1 MARLL
6 VRTAGL
12 RGAEPGRRPGVSLRV
27 ALVLL
32 TAPLIWIG
40 AVDTGAARAD
50 GPSLFIASPENG
62 STLRDPMPSFEGNTS
77 DGFDPFSPE
86 EFDPV
91 KVHIEGPGGVVLP
104 EPEATSAEG
113 GLWSAAVTRP
123 LADGRYVAVAEQT
136 KTRAWSELTGE
147 GSPVTGKSTVQFT
160 IDTTPPHVTL
170 TAPANESS
178 TGGTSVTASGAAG
191 TASGDLPSVS
201 VELFAGSSAGSQP
214 QETLVVGATSTWSAT
229 FEGLA
234 PGTYTVQATQND
246 AVGNTGTSPP
256 ATFTVTPPPAP
267 PPPASPAA
275 SFVWIPSAPVVGE
288 SVSLVSNST
297 DLASPI
303 TGFAWALSPTAPF
316 SPGGSLLTT
325 SFSTPGAHAVRLRVT
340 DAAGGASTTTE
351 TVPVKALPSVPMSPF
366 PIVRIAG
373 SLTSR
378 GARIKLLTVQA
389 PLSALVTIRCRGH
402 GCRTKSESRSA
413 IVSSKSKQKPGAVLL
428 SFGRFERSYGA
439 RAELEI
445 SIVKAGQIGKYT
457 TLVIR
462 KHKAPLRTDA
472 CLLAIGGKPFP
483 CTSS

>member
-1 MARLL
+1 
-6 VRTAGL
+6 
-12 RGAEPGRRPGVSLRV
+12 V
-27 ALVLL
+27 ALVLF
-32 TAPLIWIG
+32 TAALLWIS
-40 AVDTGAARAD
+40 AVDSGAARAD
-50 GPSLFIASPENG
+50 GPNLIIASPQNG
-62 STLRDPMPSFEGNTS
+62 STLREPTPTFSGITS
-77 DGFDPFSPE
+77 DRFDPFE
-86 EFDPV
+86 EELFDPV
-91 KVHIEGPGGVVLP
+91 TVEIDNSQGVQVQA
-104 EPEATSAEG
+104 PEATSSSPKYSGSWFVTAE
-113 GLWSAAVTRP
+113 P
-123 LADGRYVAVAEQT
+123 LADGTYVATAVQT
-136 KTRAWSELTGE
+136 ESFSELKNE
-147 GSPVTGKSTVQFT
+147 GKSNPVSFT
-160 IDTTPPHVTL
+160 IDTTPPQVTL
-170 TAPANESS
+170 TAPANGSS
-178 TGGTSVTASGAAG
+178 TSASSVTASGGAG
-191 TASGDLPSVS
+191 TASGDVPSVS
-201 VELFAGSSAGSQP
+201 VELFAGGSVGSPP
-214 QETLVVGATSTWSAT
+214 QETLVVGAGSTWSAT

-234 PGTYTVQATQND
+234 PGTYTVQATQSD
-246 AVGNTGTSPP
+246 HVGNTRTSPP
-256 ATFTVTPPPAP
+256 ATFTVTAPPPP
-267 PPPASPAA
+267 PPPASPVA
-275 SFVWIPSAPVVGE
+275 SFVWVPATPVVGE

-303 TGFAWALSPTAPF
+303 TGFGWALSPTAAF

-351 TVPVKALPSVPMSPF
+351 NVPVKAQPSVPMSPF

-373 SLTSR
+373 SLTAR

-389 PLSALVTIRCRGH
+389 PLSALVTIRCRGR

-445 SIVKAGQIGKYT
+445 SVVKAGQVGKYT

-462 KHKAPLRTDA
+462 KHKPPLRTDA

>member
-1 MARLL
+1 MLFTAALL
-6 VRTAGL
+6 
-12 RGAEPGRRPGVSLRV
+12 
-27 ALVLL
+27 
-32 TAPLIWIG
+32 WIC
-40 AVDTGAARAD
+40 AVDPGAARAD
-50 GPSLFIASPENG
+50 GPNLIIASPQNG
-62 STLRDPMPSFEGNTS
+62 STLREPTPTFDGITS
-77 DGFDPFSPE
+77 DRFDPFE
-86 EFDPV
+86 EELFDPV
-91 KVHIEGPGGVVLP
+91 TVEIDNSQGVQVQA
-104 EPEATSAEG
+104 PEATSSSPKYSGSWSVTAE
-113 GLWSAAVTRP
+113 P
-123 LADGRYVAVAEQT
+123 LADGTYVATAVQT
-136 KTRAWSELTGE
+136 ESFSEVKNE
-147 GSPVTGKSTVQFT
+147 GKSNPVSFT
-160 IDTTPPHVTL
+160 IDTTPPEVTL
-170 TAPANESS
+170 TAPANGSS
-178 TGGTSVTASGAAG
+178 TSASSVTASGGAG
-191 TASGDLPSVS
+191 TATGDVPSVS
-201 VELFAGSSAGSQP
+201 VELFAGGSAGSQP

-234 PGTYTVQATQND
+234 PGTYTVQATQSD
-246 AVGNTGTSPP
+246 DVGNTRTSAP
-256 ATFTVTPPPAP
+256 ATFTVTPPPP
-267 PPPASPAA
+267 PPAPASPAA
-275 SFVWIPSAPVVGE
+275 SFVWVPAAPVVGE

-303 TGFAWALSPTAPF
+303 TGFAWALSPTAAF

-340 DAAGGASTTTE
+340 DAAGGASTATE

-373 SLTSR
+373 SLTAR

-445 SIVKAGQIGKYT
+445 SVVKAGQIGKYT

-462 KHKAPLRTDA
+462 KHKAPVRTDA